1 MNRTNDRENVK
12 LDWVMMNLRL
22 SGSSVSRQR
31 AEKIMDGGY
40 DLTATLEEH
49 LLVAGLV
56 DVLPLME
63 LLLGLSEELSPQTLD
78 KFYQKVSGGQEA
90 VYRRRTPVLFHLSYN
105 PVLPQEIE
113 GELKRLFQRLHD
125 GSRPDPLDRAVYAHN
140 EIIRIYPFENGSE
153 VVARAAL
160 EYELRWSGLP
170 MYPLTL
176 SETAYN
182 EALAAYLKLGK
193 ETAIRENLEINR
205 LMREGR

>member
-1 MNRTNDRENVK
+1 MDKRSYGENVK

-22 SGSSVSRQR
+22 SGSSVSRAR

-63 LLLGLSEELSPQTLD
+63 LLLGLSEELSPKTLD
-78 KFYQKVSGGQEA
+78 KFYQRVSGGQAA

-125 GSRPDPLDRAVYAHN
+125 GSRPDPVDRAVYVHN
-140 EIIRIYPFENGSE
+140 EVIRIYPYENWSE
-153 VVARAAL
+153 VAARAAL

-176 SETAYN
+176 SETEYN
-182 EALAAYLKLGK
+182 QALASYLKLGK
-193 ETAIRENLEINR
+193 ETAIRENLEMNR

>member
-1 MNRTNDRENVK
+1 MDKRSYGENVK

-22 SGSSVSRQR
+22 SGSSVSRAR

-49 LLVAGLV
+49 LLVADLV

-63 LLLGLSEELSPQTLD
+63 LLLGLSEELSPKTLD
-78 KFYQKVSGGQEA
+78 KFYQRVSGGQAA

-125 GSRPDPLDRAVYAHN
+125 GSRPDPVDRAVYVHN
-140 EIIRIYPFENGSE
+140 EVIRIYPYENWSE
-153 VVARAAL
+153 VAARAAL

-176 SETAYN
+176 SETEYN
-182 EALAAYLKLGK
+182 QALASYLKLGK
-193 ETAIRENLEINR
+193 ETAIRENLEMNR